1 MKTPPFA
8 KAKVL
13 LTILPANVRSIMTL
27 SKLVTVMTI
36 ILNATFRPG
45 VKITDTIRHLVLFL
59 NMLTLPVQV
68 TGLCTNNAKLTMP
81 VLVRILVMSTLVL
94 PDRSSKKHLAAALM
108 IHLTEPAALHPDVR
122 RILRCLLHPM
132 EQTVLTAVSILATT
146 PAT

>member
-1 MKTPPFA
+1 MIPPLA

-27 SKLVTVMTI
+27 SKLVTVMII
-36 ILNATFRPG
+36 ILNATLRPG

-81 VLVRILVMSTLVL
+81 VLVRIQVIKTLVL
-94 PDRSSKKHLAAALM
+94 PDRSLKRPPAAVLM
-108 IHLTEPAALHPDVR
+108 IHLTEPAALHPAVR
-122 RILRCLLHPM
+122 HILP
-132 EQTVLTAVSILATT
+132 
-146 PAT
+146 

>member
-1 MKTPPFA
+1 MKILFFA

-13 LTILPANVRSIMTL
+13 LTILPANVRSIMPL
-27 SKLVTVMTI
+27 SKLVTVMII

-68 TGLCTNNAKLTMP
+68 TGLCTKDVKPIMT

-94 PDRSSKKHLAAALM
+94 PDRSLKRPPAAALM
-108 IHLTEPAALHPDVR
+108 IHHMVPAVRRPDVR
-122 RILRCLLHPM
+122 RILRCLLHLM
-132 EQTVLTAVSILATT
+132 ARTARMAASIPVIT

>member
-1 MKTPPFA
+1 MIPPFA

-27 SKLVTVMTI
+27 SKLVTVMII
-36 ILNATFRPG
+36 ILNATLRPG

-59 NMLTLPVQV
+59 NMLTSLAQV
-68 TGLCTNNAKLTMP
+68 TQLYTKDVKPIMTGLARKQDIQTPA
-81 VLVRILVMSTLVL
+81 RQ
-94 PDRSSKKHLAAALM
+94 DRSLKRPPAAALM
-108 IHLTEPAALHPDVR
+108 IHHMVPAVRRQDVR

-132 EQTVLTAVSILATT
+132 EQTARMAASIPVIT

>member
-1 MKTPPFA
+1 MIPPFA

-36 ILNATFRPG
+36 ILNAMLRHG
-45 VKITDTIRHLVLFL
+45 VKITDTIRHLVPFL
-59 NMLTLPVQV
+59 NMLTSLAQV

-81 VLVRILVMSTLVL
+81 ELVRILVMSTLVL

-108 IHLTEPAALHPDVR
+108 IHHMVPAVR
-122 RILRCLLHPM
+122 RQNVRLIRL
-132 EQTVLTAVSILATT
+132 
-146 PAT
+146 